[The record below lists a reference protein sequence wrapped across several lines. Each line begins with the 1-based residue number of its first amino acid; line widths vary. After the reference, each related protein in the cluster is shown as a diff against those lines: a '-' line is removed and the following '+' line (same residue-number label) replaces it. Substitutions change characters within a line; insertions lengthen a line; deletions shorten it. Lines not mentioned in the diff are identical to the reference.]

1 MKPSQLIE
9 HNNTNIFLQIYAENE
24 VGRLVPD
31 LFFKKKTQ
39 LNMR

>member
-24 VGRLVPD
+24 AGRLVPD